1 MALYLLWLVTTAL
14 ALTGAWGVLIYLR
27 RREAYHQSVLAILR
41 APLEIDDFAGQ
52 AQMLCEA
59 CTREAG
65 ASGCSLYLQPGE
77 QESGFRRAAQAGRP
91 AEETGPGVVRDLL
104 NQAWDTGQSVESN
117 YGGRWLVAVPVWPG
131 HLGGGA
137 LLVTWESSRPPGN
150 VERGLLDAAATV
162 ASLLAPRFAREGA
175 LARAHE
181 ELQALHVEIAEESH
195 LAGVGRLAAG
205 VAHELNTPLGAVLTM
220 VGSLS
225 RTVQDP
231 SSARRLQIMRD
242 AVEKCKAIIE
252 KLLVYSRG
260 PIETERGLTFS
271 RFVRASTDLNRTI
284 ESCVELMRE
293 NLSEAGISVS
303 LDLAEIPEF
312 RANTTQWSHV
322 FNNLLV
328 NARDALRSAQ
338 VDDPQIQVRTRSD
351 RERIQI
357 EFSDN
362 GPGIP
367 PEVIPH
373 IFEPFFTTKDI
384 GHGTGLGLAIVRE
397 VVRKHQGAIQVK
409 SEPGAGASFVIQ
421 LPLQQDFE
429 SSPAARPEAKA

>member
-1 MALYLLWLVTTAL
+1 MALYILWFVTTAL
-14 ALTGAWGVLIYLR
+14 ALAGAWGVLVYLR
-27 RREAYHQSVLAILR
+27 RREAYHHSLVAILR
-41 APLEIDDFAGQ
+41 APLEADDFASQ
-52 AQMLCEA
+52 AQALCEA
-59 CTREAG
+59 CTSEAA

-77 QESGFRRAAQAGRP
+77 EESGFRRAAQAGRP

-104 NQAWDTGQSVESN
+104 TQAWDTGQPVDSH
-117 YGGRWLVAVPVWPG
+117 YGGRWLAAFPVWAG
-131 HLGGGA
+131 HPGGGA
-137 LLVTWESSRPPGN
+137 MLVVWESGRTPGKA
-150 VERGLLDAAATV
+150 RRSLLETAAMV

-181 ELQALHVEIAEESH
+181 ELQALQVEMAEESH

-225 RTVQDP
+225 RTSQDP
-231 SSARRLQIMRD
+231 STARRLQIMRD
-242 AVEKCKAIIE
+242 AVEKCKTIIE

-284 ESCVELMRE
+284 EGCVELMRE
-293 NLSEAGISVS
+293 SLSEDGIQVT
-303 LDLAEIPEF
+303 LDLNEIPEF

-328 NARDALRSAQ
+328 NARDALRGSEVSQ
-338 VDDPQIQVRTRSD
+338 PRIMVRTRSD

-367 PEVIPH
+367 ADVISH
-373 IFEPFFTTKDI
+373 IFEPFYTTKDI

-397 VVRKHQGAIQVK
+397 VVRKHQGSIQVK
-409 SEPGAGASFVIQ
+409 SEPGAGANFVIQ
-421 LPLQQDFE
+421 VPLQA
-429 SSPAARPEAKA
+429 SGATA

>member
-1 MALYLLWLVTTAL
+1 MVLYVLWLSATAL
-14 ALTGAWGVLIYLR
+14 ALAGAWVALLYLR
-27 RREAYHQSVLAILR
+27 RREAYHQSILAITR
-41 APLEIDDFAGQ
+41 APLETDDFAGQ
-52 AQMLCEA
+52 AQTLCEA
-59 CTREAG
+59 CTQETA

-77 QESGFRRAAQAGRP
+77 EESGFRRAAQAGRP

-104 NQAWDTGQSVESN
+104 SQAWDTGRSVESH
-117 YGGRWLVAVPVWPG
+117 YGGRWLVAFPVWPG
-131 HLGGGA
+131 HVGGGA
-137 LLVTWESSRPPGN
+137 LLVTWETDRSPGR
-150 VERGLLDAAATV
+150 VERGLLEFGATV
-162 ASLLAPRFAREGA
+162 ASLLAPRFVREGA

-181 ELQALHVEIAEESH
+181 EIQALQVEVAEEAH

-225 RTVQDP
+225 RTTTEP
-231 SSARRLQIMRD
+231 SAARRLQIMRD

-271 RFVRASTDLNRTI
+271 RFVRSSTDLNRII

-293 NLSEAGISVS
+293 NLSEKGIQVQMS
-303 LDLAEIPEF
+303 LGEIPEF
-312 RANTTQWSHV
+312 RANSTQWSHV

-328 NARDALRSAQ
+328 NARDAMLSAGTT
-338 VDDPQIQVRTRSD
+338 DPKITIRTRND

-357 EFSDN
+357 EFGDN
-362 GPGIP
+362 GPGIA
-367 PEVIPH
+367 PEVQHH

-384 GHGTGLGLAIVRE
+384 GHGTGLGLAIVKE
-397 VVRKHQGAIQVK
+397 VVRKHQGVIQVK
-409 SEPGAGASFVIQ
+409 SEGGTGTTFVIQ
-421 LPLQQDFE
+421 VPLQV
-429 SSPAARPEAKA
+429 PEAVA